1 MSRQKHDLGQRK
13 KRLAAERRATTPT
26 TNGESL
32 ARSLVRQRLAS
43 PLILEVP
50 QRHST
55 TQARTGRNRRS
66 NR

>member
-13 KRLAAERRATTPT
+13 KRLAAARLATTPT
-26 TNGESL
+26 TNGEAL
-32 ARSLVRQRLAS
+32 ARTLVRQRLAS

-50 QRHST
+50 QRHPT
-55 TQARTGRNRRS
+55 TQARTGHDRRS